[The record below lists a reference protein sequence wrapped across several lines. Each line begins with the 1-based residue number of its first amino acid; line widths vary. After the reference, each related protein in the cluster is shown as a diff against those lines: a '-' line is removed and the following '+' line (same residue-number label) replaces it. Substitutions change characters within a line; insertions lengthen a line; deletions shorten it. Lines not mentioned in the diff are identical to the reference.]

1 MTRCIHS
8 SEFYPPNCY
17 QYSSARI
24 SSLLRSHP
32 PPAVPSVRL
41 SPYRVIPFLPI
52 WFFLS
57 IGVYRASPSNY
68 TFYSVHPN
76 PKHVDM
82 SYRSLPFRCF
92 PIGCAIAQVSP
103 FFRRVTQYR
112 RHLWFT
118 VVPGWTLPAD
128 LSDSLSRETPCP
140 SFPIRRGCCF
150 GYSTLKGK
158 VTVWILTT

>member
-1 MTRCIHS
+1 
-8 SEFYPPNCY
+8 
-17 QYSSARI
+17 
-24 SSLLRSHP
+24 
-32 PPAVPSVRL
+32 
-41 SPYRVIPFLPI
+41 
-52 WFFLS
+52 
-57 IGVYRASPSNY
+57 
-68 TFYSVHPN
+68 
-76 PKHVDM
+76 M

-150 GYSTLKGK
+150 GYRDRKSTRLNSSHVAISYAVFCLKK
-158 VTVWILTT
+158 KNDRDEWTA

>member
-1 MTRCIHS
+1 
-8 SEFYPPNCY
+8 F
-17 QYSSARI
+17 
-24 SSLLRSHP
+24 
-32 PPAVPSVRL
+32 
-41 SPYRVIPFLPI
+41 
-52 WFFLS
+52 FFLS
-57 IGVYRASPSNY
+57 IGVYRASPSHY
-68 TFYSVHPN
+68 TFYSVHPS

-128 LSDSLSRETPCP
+128 LSDSLSREIPCHP
-140 SFPIRRGCCF
+140 FPIPRGCCSV
-150 GYSTLKGK
+150 ST
-158 VTVWILTT
+158 TTQLI